1 MQIDGVNLK
10 SLGTLID
17 ELSIL
22 NIRIW
27 MMIDII
33 MGKDTRTHTQEELTN
48 IAQEV
53 QKLNAK
59 RTKTIR
65 AIDERLG
72 DKDSTPSEKLYG

>member
-10 SLGTLID
+10 SIGTLID
-17 ELSIL
+17 ELSII

-33 MGKDTRTHTQEELTN
+33 MGKDTRNHTQEEIIN
-48 IAQEV
+48 VAKEV

-59 RTKTIR
+59 RTKIIR

-72 DKDSTPSEKLYG
+72 DKDSTPAEKLYG